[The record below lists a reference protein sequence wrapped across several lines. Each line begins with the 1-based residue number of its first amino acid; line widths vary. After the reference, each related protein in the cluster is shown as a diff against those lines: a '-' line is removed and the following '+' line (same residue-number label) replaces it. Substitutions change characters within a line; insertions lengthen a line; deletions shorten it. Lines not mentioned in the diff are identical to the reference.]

1 LKKNITFHA
10 YFKQS
15 PTNFYMKK
23 LLFLV
28 TLVAFSACYNSNK
41 NKDKTD
47 VAIEKEIPPSV
58 SALLEDYYKERMKLF
73 PLEATTNGVNEY
85 NDLLPIDISATFR
98 EEIRLFYEKYKE
110 NLSKID
116 KSTLND
122 NDKMSVDILSWDM
135 DRGLDGL
142 KSPNYMIPFSQFEG
156 MHLTLGQLGSGEG
169 AQPFKTTK
177 DYDNWL
183 KRIAQFP
190 VWADTAIANMRLG
203 MQKGWVL
210 PKSLAVKI
218 LPQLKPLAEDPT
230 EKNLFYGPVSKL
242 KSNKNISDE
251 DKKRI
256 TADYTKMVNNIVK
269 PSYKKLYDFIGT
281 EYMPKTRTSSGISA
295 IPEGDAYYRSLV
307 KYWTTSDMTPEEI
320 FALGEKEVAR
330 IRSEMEKVK
339 EAVGFKGD
347 LKAFFKQVN
356 DNEPKLRPFKD
367 PKEVLANFHAIHDKM
382 KPQLAKQFD
391 LVPKT
396 PFEIRRTEAFREASA
411 SAEYMQGNLKDGRAG
426 VFYTPIPNIAKYN
439 LYQDE
444 SLFLH
449 EAIPGH
455 HYQIALQQE
464 NADLPDFRKNNWYG
478 AYGEGWA
485 LYTEGLGKE
494 LGLYTDP
501 YQYFG
506 RLGGEMHRAIRLV
519 VDVGLHTKGWTREQA
534 IKYDLD
540 NEADTEEAITA
551 EIERYMA
558 IPGQALSYK
567 VGEQRILGL
576 KMKAVEALGNKF
588 DIKAFHNEVLKDGC
602 VPLAILEKK
611 IDNFIEKYK

>member
-1 LKKNITFHA
+1 
-10 YFKQS
+10 
-15 PTNFYMKK
+15 MKK
-23 LLFLV
+23 LIFMSLV
-28 TLVAFSACYNSNK
+28 FAFSACYNS
-41 NKDKTD
+41 KDKTKNATNI
-47 VAIEKEIPPSV
+47 VEK
-58 SALLEDYYKERMKLF
+58 ALSPAVTSLFDDYYKERMKLF
-73 PLEATTNGVNEY
+73 PFEATANGVNDY
-85 NDLLPIDISATFR
+85 NDQFPIDISESYR
-98 EEIRLFYEKYKE
+98 ETLRQFYQKYKAD
-110 NLSKID
+110 LGKID
-116 KSTLND
+116 ASTLND
-122 NDKMSVDILSWDM
+122 NDKMSVDILNWDL
-135 DRGLDGL
+135 DRALDGL
-142 KSPNYMIPFSQFEG
+142 KLPNNLMPFNQFEG
-156 MHLTLGQLGSGEG
+156 THLSLGQLGSGEG
-169 AQPFKTTK
+169 SQPFKTTK

-183 KRIAQFP
+183 KRISNLP

-203 MQKGWVL
+203 IQKGWVL
-210 PKSLAVKI
+210 PKSLTVKI
-218 LPQLKPLAEDPT
+218 LPQLKPIAEDAV

-242 KSNKNISDE
+242 AANKDIS
-251 DKKRI
+251 
-256 TADYTKMVNNIVK
+256 TADKTRLTAEYAKMVAEVVK
-269 PSYKKLYDFIGT
+269 PSYKKLYDFINT
-281 EYMPKTRTSSGISA
+281 EYLSKTRISSGISGV
-295 IPEGDAYYRSLV
+295 PEGDAYYRNLV
-307 KYWTTSDMTPEEI
+307 KYWTTTDMSPDEI

-339 EAVGFKGD
+339 EQVGFKGD
-347 LKAFFKQVN
+347 LKAFFKHVN
-356 DNEPKLRPFKD
+356 EGEPKLRPFKD

-391 LVPKT
+391 TEPKT
-396 PFEIRRTEAFREASA
+396 QFEIRRTEAFREASA
-411 SAEYMQGNLKDGRAG
+411 SAEYMPGNLKEGRAG
-426 VFYTPIPNIAKYN
+426 IFYTPIPDIKKYN

-455 HYQIALQQE
+455 HYQCSLQQE
-464 NADLPDFRKNNWYG
+464 NSGLPEFRKNLWYG

-494 LGLYTDP
+494 MGLYTDP

-534 IKYDLD
+534 IKYDFD

-567 VGEQRILGL
+567 VGEQRILAL
-576 KMKAVEALGNKF
+576 KNKAIQTLGNKF

-602 VPLAILEKK
+602 VPLALLDKKVANFVEKHAK
-611 IDNFIEKYK
+611 LTPQ

>member
-1 LKKNITFHA
+1 
-10 YFKQS
+10 
-15 PTNFYMKK
+15 MKK
-23 LLFLV
+23 LIFIASLLV
-28 TLVAFSACYNSNK
+28 FSACYNSK
-41 NKDKTD
+41 NKTKNTSD
-47 VAIEKEIPPSV
+47 VIEKTLAPSV
-58 SALLEDYYKERMKLF
+58 TTILDDYYKERMKLF
-73 PLEATTNGVNEY
+73 PFEATANGVNDY
-85 NDLLPIDISATFR
+85 NDQFPIDITDAFR
-98 EEIRLFYEKYKE
+98 EQTRLFYEKYKTL
-110 NLSKID
+110 LSKTD
-116 KSTLND
+116 KSILSD
-122 NDKMSVDILSWDM
+122 NDKMSVDILNWDL
-135 DRGLDGL
+135 DRALDAL
-142 KSPNYMIPFSQFEG
+142 KFPDNLMPFSQFGG
-156 MHLTLGQLGSGEG
+156 MHLTLGQLGSGESM
-169 AQPFKTTK
+169 QPFKTTK

-183 KRIAQFP
+183 KRISNLPA
-190 VWADTAIANMRLG
+190 WADAAITNMRVG
-203 MQKGWVL
+203 VQKGWVL
-210 PKSLAVKI
+210 PKSLSVKI
-218 LPQLKPLAEDPT
+218 LPQLKPIAEEAV
-230 EKNLFYGPVSKL
+230 EKNLFYGPISKL
-242 KSNKNISDE
+242 KTNKDISAE
-251 DKKRI
+251 DKIRL
-256 TADYTKMVNNIVK
+256 TTDYTKMVNDIVK
-269 PSYKKLYDFIGT
+269 PSYKKLYDFINT
-281 EYMPKTRTSSGISA
+281 EYLPKSRTSSGISA
-295 IPEGDAYYRSLV
+295 LPEGEAYYRSLA
-307 KYWTTSDMTPEEI
+307 KYWTTTEMSPDEI

-339 EAVGFKGD
+339 EQVGFKGD
-347 LKAFFKQVN
+347 LKAFFKHVN
-356 DNEPKLRPFKD
+356 EGEPKLRPFKD

-411 SAEYMQGNLKDGRAG
+411 SAEYYPGNLKEGRAG
-426 VFYTPIPNIAKYN
+426 IFYTPIPNIAKYN

-455 HYQIALQQE
+455 HYQISLQQE
-464 NADLPDFRKNNWYG
+464 NSDLPDFRKNNWYG

-501 YQYFG
+501 YSYFG

-540 NEADTEEAITA
+540 NEADTEEGVTA

-576 KMKAVEALGNKF
+576 KNKAIQSLGTKF

-602 VPLAILEKK
+602 VPLAILEQK
-611 IDNFIEKYK
+611 IAAFVDKYSKLTPQ